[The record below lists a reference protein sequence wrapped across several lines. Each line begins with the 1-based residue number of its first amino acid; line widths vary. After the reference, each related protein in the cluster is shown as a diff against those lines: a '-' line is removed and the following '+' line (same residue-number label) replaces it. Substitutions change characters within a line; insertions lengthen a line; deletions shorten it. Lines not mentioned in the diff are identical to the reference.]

1 MRQHLR
7 NAAAMAAAHL
17 SRSLNTR
24 TKFIA
29 ITGSSGKSTA
39 RHCLAAILRAAGFR
53 VAVPGGNAA
62 FHLAQGMLG
71 VRRTDDLA
79 LVEVGISESGEMGR
93 RAAMVRPHLA
103 IITKVGLAHP
113 LGLPTLEITAREK
126 RKLLDSVIAGGAAV
140 LNGEDPFVR
149 EMSAPQL
156 GKVVRYGDVAGS
168 IARAREVRSSLEEGL
183 RFRLECP
190 SGSRELRVRLYGVHW
205 VSAVLAAV
213 AAALELGVSLD
224 AIGEGLETVYAHPVR
239 MEPVV
244 LPNGAIVIRDEY
256 NGALP
261 SFEAAMAFL
270 AGIRGRRRFVV
281 ISEIRYLE
289 DDAEARFGWLAGRIA
304 EVAEGAVF
312 VTPYAALACEKAIEA
327 GIPEDLV
334 HGFEDLREA
343 SERLPSIL
351 GPGDVALLRGRSIDH
366 LSRMVFAQFGTVGCW
381 MKECPIIRPCDTC
394 SELRACDG
402 SGEPTRLA
410 HLAG

>member
-1 MRQHLR
+1 
-7 NAAAMAAAHL
+7 MAAAHL
-17 SRSLNTR
+17 SRSLNPR
-24 TKFIA
+24 TKFVA

-62 FHLAQGMLG
+62 FPLAQGILG
-71 VRRTDDLA
+71 VRRTDDVA

-126 RKLLDSVIAGGAAV
+126 RKLLDGVLAGGTAI

-156 GKVVRYGDVAGS
+156 GKVVHYGNVAGS

-224 AIGEGLETVYAHPVR
+224 AVAQGLETVYAHPVR

-270 AGIRGRRRFVV
+270 GGISGRRRFV
-281 ISEIRYLE
+281 ILSEIRYLE
-289 DDAEARFGWLAGRIA
+289 DDAEARFGWLAARIA

-327 GIPEDLV
+327 GIPEDRV
-334 HGFEDLREA
+334 HGFEDLRAA

-351 GPGDVALLRGRSIDH
+351 GHGDVALLRGRSIDH

-381 MKECPIIRPCDTC
+381 KKACPIIQPCDTC
-394 SELRACDG
+394 SELQARDG
-402 SGEPTRLA
+402 CGEPTRLV